1 MPTYSYV
8 AVGPDGDEIK
18 ERLEAPSEDALR
30 NQLLMRNLEVKQVKQ
45 KKSFNELE
53 LSPQR
58 VPRQEI
64 MHFSRQMAAFVRT
77 GIPITE
83 ALEVIEEGSG
93 NKRFRQIVATMR
105 EQINNG
111 VPFSD
116 ALAEH
121 SKVFP
126 PYYIGILRSAELTGR
141 LDTALEELSGY
152 IERDLEAKSKI
163 KAAMVY
169 PAVIFVTSIV
179 TVVILAVWVM
189 PKFVVFFKN
198 LQAKLPLPTRL
209 LIDVSQ
215 LSQTLWYVWVS
226 LLLAFVAL
234 LLWMH
239 KSTKGRLTRDRMF
252 LRVPLVKDVVLFA
265 VTERVCRII
274 GAMVKAG
281 VPLPETM
288 NAAIQGA
295 NNQVFERGLTTARER
310 MLEGEGLAMPIRD
323 TRLFPRAASQMMR
336 VGENTGTLDI
346 QLENAAEYYAQE
358 LEYKLKRLTSLF
370 EPAVIIFMGLIV
382 GFVAVALISAMY
394 GVFNSSK
401 LLNSGPKDE

>member
-1 MPTYSYV
+1 VPTYSFV
-8 AVGPDGDEIK
+8 AIGPDGNEIK
-18 ERLEAPSEDALR
+18 EKLDAPSEDALR
-30 NQLLMRNLEVKQVKQ
+30 NQLLLRNLEVKAVKL
-45 KKSFNELE
+45 KKTFNEIE

-83 ALEVIEEGSG
+83 ALEVVEDGSG

-116 ALAEH
+116 AIAEH
-121 SKVFP
+121 AKIFP
-126 PYYIGILRSAELTGR
+126 PYYIGILRSAELTGQ
-141 LDTALEELSGY
+141 LDIALEQLSEY
-152 IERDLEAKSKI
+152 IERDLEARSKI
-163 KAAMVY
+163 KSAMVY
-169 PAVIFVTSIV
+169 PAVIFVTSIL

-209 LIDVSQ
+209 LINVSEA
-215 LSQTLWYVWVS
+215 SQTFWYVWAS
-226 LLLAFVAL
+226 MLLGFIAL
-234 LLWMH
+234 LVWMH
-239 KSTKGRLTRDRMF
+239 KSMKGRLLRDRLF

-281 VPLPETM
+281 VPLPDTL

-295 NNQVFERGLTTARER
+295 NNQVFEKGLASARER
-310 MLEGEGLAMPIRD
+310 MLEGEGLAVPIQD
-323 TRLFPRAASQMMR
+323 TRLFPRAAGQMMR
-336 VGENTGTLDI
+336 VGEDTGTLDI
-346 QLENAAEYYAQE
+346 QLENAAEYYGQE

-370 EPAVIIFMGLIV
+370 EPAVIIFMGVIV
-382 GFVAVALISAMY
+382 GFVAIALISAMY

-401 LLNSGPKDE
+401 LLNTAPKK

>member
-1 MPTYSYV
+1 MPTYRYV
-8 AVGPDGDEIK
+8 AVGPDGNEIK
-18 ERLEAPSEDALR
+18 EKLEAPSEDALR
-30 NQLLMRNLEVKQVKQ
+30 NQLLLRNLEVKQVKV
-45 KKSFNELE
+45 KKTFNELE

-83 ALEVIEEGSG
+83 ALEVVEDGSG

-116 ALAEH
+116 AIAEH
-121 SKVFP
+121 ARVLP
-126 PYYIGILRSAELTGR
+126 PYYLGILRSAELTGR
-141 LDTALEELSGY
+141 LDTALEQLAGY

-169 PAVIFVTSIV
+169 PMVIFGTSIL

-198 LQAKLPLPTRL
+198 LDAKLPLPTRL
-209 LIDVSQ
+209 LID
-215 LSQTLWYVWVS
+215 LSALAQTFWYVWVAA
-226 LLLAFVAL
+226 LVGFVAVMV
-234 LLWMH
+234 WMH
-239 KSTKGRLTRDRMF
+239 KSPKGRLLRDRMF

-281 VPLPETM
+281 VPLPDTL

-295 NNQVFERGLTTARER
+295 NNQVFEKGLTTARER
-310 MLEGEGLAMPIRD
+310 MLEGEGLALPIQD
-323 TRLFPRAASQMMR
+323 THLFPRAASQMMR
-336 VGENTGTLDI
+336 VGEETGTLDI
-346 QLENAAEYYAQE
+346 QLENAAEYYGHE

-401 LLNSGPKDE
+401 LLNTAPKK